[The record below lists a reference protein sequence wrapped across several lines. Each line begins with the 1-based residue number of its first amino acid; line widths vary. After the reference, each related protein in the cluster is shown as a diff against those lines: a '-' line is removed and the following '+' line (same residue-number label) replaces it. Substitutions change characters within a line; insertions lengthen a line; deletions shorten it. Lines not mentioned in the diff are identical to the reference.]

1 MAQAGPFIEGKT
13 RDEPHGRAYNCHM
26 PNPTPSITRNRLIGY
41 WWAPVMLIA
50 VVLAVAAYLHP
61 YQPLDLSDLSPQVV
75 ATTAALDPSFGKPVT
90 HSFKY
95 ATRRSYSS
103 PAGLVEVEVRVTLQ
117 PMGSGLVMRQDDW
130 YDLGG
135 RSVVYQERYVLFRNL
150 FSVHTRSREVAPLVH
165 DLMGRVGWYNDS
177 VKSLGSTHE
186 GGAPDDAAWK
196 LDLIMDRLSDTDGKS
211 LTLQT
216 TRYQRRQHCE
226 RSGQL
231 DGTSIGASFSG
242 AYPKISCR
250 SHTSEQS
257 AERRSEYVW
266 LAEHGIFLSLGFQQM
281 AETPEK
287 PDTALEVKGRYVS
300 FEPLP

>member
-1 MAQAGPFIEGKT
+1 MAP
-13 RDEPHGRAYNCHM
+13 AYNCRMLTPM
-26 PNPTPSITRNRLIGY
+26 PTIKRNRLIGY

-61 YQPLDLSDLSPQVV
+61 YQPLELSDLSPQVV
-75 ATTAALDPSFGKPVT
+75 ATTAALDPAFGKPVAR
-90 HSFKY
+90 SFKY

-103 PAGLVEVEVRVTLQ
+103 PAGLLEVEIRVTLQ
-117 PMGSGLVMRQDDW
+117 PMGKGLVMRQDDW

-177 VKSLGSTHE
+177 VQALKSTQE
-186 GGAPDDAAWK
+186 GGAPGDAAWK
-196 LDLIMDRLSDTDGKS
+196 LDLTMERLSDTDGKS

-226 RSGQL
+226 RSGQV
-231 DGTSIGASFSG
+231 DGAAIGTGFTGSYA
-242 AYPKISCR
+242 KVSCT

-266 LAEHGIFLSLGFQQM
+266 LPEHGIFLSLGFQQA

-287 PDTALEVKGRYVS
+287 PDTALDVKGRYVS

>member
-1 MAQAGPFIEGKT
+1 
-13 RDEPHGRAYNCHM
+13 
-26 PNPTPSITRNRLIGY
+26 
-41 WWAPVMLIA
+41 MLIA
-50 VVLAVAAYLHP
+50 VVLAVVAYLHP
-61 YQPLDLSDLSPQVV
+61 YQPLQLSDLSPQVV
-75 ATTAALDPSFGKPVT
+75 ASAAALDPSFGKPVA

-103 PAGLVEVEVRVTLQ
+103 AAGLVEVEIRVTLQ
-117 PMGSGLVMRQDDW
+117 PIGSGLVMRQDDW

-177 VKSLGSTHE
+177 VESLTSTHE
-186 GGAPDDAAWK
+186 GGAPGDDAWK
-196 LDLIMDRLSDTDGKS
+196 LDLAMDRLSDTDGKS

-226 RSGQL
+226 RSGQVE
-231 DGTSIGASFSG
+231 GAAIGAGFSG
-242 AYPKISCR
+242 TYPKVICR
-250 SHTSEQS
+250 SETTSQS
-257 AERRSEYVW
+257 AGRRSEYVW
-266 LAEHGIFLSLGFQQM
+266 LPEHGIFLSLGFQQA

-287 PDTALEVKGRYVS
+287 PDTALDVKGRYVS
-300 FEPLP
+300 FGVMP

>member
-1 MAQAGPFIEGKT
+1 
-13 RDEPHGRAYNCHM
+13 M
-26 PNPTPSITRNRLIGY
+26 PNPTSSVKRNRWIGY
-41 WWAPVMLIA
+41 WWAPLTLVALA
-50 VVLAVAAYLHP
+50 LAVIAYLHP
-61 YQPLDLSDLSPQVV
+61 YQPLALSDLSPQVV
-75 ATTAALDPSFGKPVT
+75 ANAAALDASFGKPVT
-90 HSFKY
+90 RSFKY

-103 PAGLVEVEVRVTLQ
+103 PSGQLEVEIRVTLQ

-130 YDLGG
+130 FDLGG

-177 VKSLGSTHE
+177 VQTLKSTQE
-186 GGAPDDAAWK
+186 GGAPDAAAWK
-196 LDLIMDRLSDTDGKS
+196 LDLTMDRLSDTDGKS

-216 TRYQRRQHCE
+216 TRYQSSRHCE

-231 DGTSIGASFSG
+231 DGAAIGTGFTGSYA
-242 AYPKISCR
+242 KVSCT

-257 AERRSEYVW
+257 AERRSDYVW
-266 LAEHGIFLSLGFQQM
+266 LPEHGIFLSLGFQQ
-281 AETPEK
+281 AGEAAEK
-287 PDTALEVKGRYVS
+287 PGTVLDVKGRYVS